1 MAEGNSGYF
10 QSGHEATTSQSV
22 GHGLEWVLQRYERLG
37 IPGTTT
43 QIKVFECNED
53 SESITLSILN
63 TGHFLICRGHTLL
76 EGFSLS
82 LAKTWLKI
90 GKKFDRLL
98 FGSKTQE
105 ESRMFRVQ
113 FKGKSKEEALENCDS
128 CFQKLQYYLGD
139 QNEAIGES
147 IQSFTY
153 QSIGVA
159 QVAQSLLKGNVTCLG
174 GTRENLSFSTADLGQ
189 FVKLCLLDQHFPAF
203 VENVEKELHKLTEN

>member
-43 QIKVFECNED
+43 QIK
-53 SESITLSILN
+53 
-63 TGHFLICRGHTLL
+63 